1 MWINDVTKNLKYL
14 DFHFEV
20 KSIHEDEDDKG
31 KGIFTGFAS
40 TFDNIDRTDDMIVRG
55 AFEDTLKSLQA
66 RQRQIRMFFNHNPNN
81 VIGGFPSE
89 KAFEDEHGLFVQGE
103 INLKTQRGSETF
115 ELMKQGVLQDM
126 SIGFVVREEDWKD
139 GIRIIKQ
146 IDLWEISI
154 VTEPANPEAQIT
166 DIKSLL
172 PFANLPLAQPLDKKW
187 NEAEALER
195 IKEFTGSKDEPSE
208 AYKKAFLVCD
218 AGNSDDFDAYKM
230 LVADV
235 IDGKMQIIWGGVNA
249 AAASLLCA
257 NSPVEKSHRPG
268 IIKHIEQYHEKADR
282 VSPFKDERGTI
293 TTEILECFGARDV
306 EHALQKGMSFSKKA
320 ARQVVNFGQ
329 VSKSNQRDA
338 VQGLAAKIIKTAN
351 DIRTKSDAR

>member
-1 MWINDVTKNLKYL
+1 MTKNIKYL

-20 KSIHEDEDDKG
+20 KSIKKDEDEEG

-66 RQRQIRMFFNHNPNN
+66 RQRQIRMFFNHNPNS

-89 KAFEDEHGLFVQGE
+89 KAFEDERGLFVQGE
-103 INLKTQRGSETF
+103 INLKTQRGLETF
-115 ELMKQGVLQDM
+115 ELMKQGVLEDM
-126 SIGFVVREEDWKD
+126 SIGFVVKDDEWKD

-166 DIKSLL
+166 DIKSLC
-172 PFANLPLAQPLDKKW
+172 PFANLPLAQPLDQKW
-187 NEAEALER
+187 DSAAALER
-195 IKEFTGSKDEPSE
+195 IKEFTGSQDEPSE
-208 AYKKAFLVCD
+208 SYKKAFLVCD
-218 AGNSDDFDAYKM
+218 EDDDFDGYKM
-230 LVADV
+230 LMADV
-235 IDGKMQIIWGGVNA
+235 IDGKMQIVWGGVNA

-268 IIKHIEQYHEKADR
+268 VIKHINQYYEKADCR
-282 VSPFKDERGTI
+282 SPFKEERGII

-306 EHALQKGMSFSKKA
+306 EHALLKGMLFSKKA
-320 ARQVVNFGQ
+320 ARRVVNFGATP
-329 VSKSNQRDA
+329 KSNQCDA
-338 VQGLAAKIIKTAN
+338 VKDLAASIRKTAN
-351 DIRTKSDAR
+351 DMRTKSNGR